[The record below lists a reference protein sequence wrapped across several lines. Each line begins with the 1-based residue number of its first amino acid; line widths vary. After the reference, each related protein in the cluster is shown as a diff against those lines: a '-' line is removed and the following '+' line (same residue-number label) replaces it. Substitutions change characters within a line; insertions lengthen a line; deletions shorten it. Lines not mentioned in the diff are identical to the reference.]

1 MTQPPSFR
9 EELISQIPA
18 LQLLTAM
25 GYTYLTPDEALAL
38 RGGKKSN
45 VVLEGI
51 LEPWLKAHNQITFK
65 GQTYP
70 FSEANIRQAVE
81 TLTREPYDGLLRTNE
96 RVYELLTLGTSLK
109 QTIHGDTK
117 SFSLHYIDWQHPERN
132 VYHVT
137 DEFPVEKRGSHETRR
152 PDIVLFVNGIP
163 LVVIECKRPDLETES
178 GKAFEQAVSQMLRNQ
193 RNVEIPHLF
202 VYSQLLLAVSVNDAY
217 FATTGTPKRFWAI
230 WREQENGRPADIDAD
245 VHPLI
250 NQPLTEDERSRLYGW
265 RKYAGYIRHYFDE
278 MEPEPPLNPPQE
290 GGGLLPPH
298 RGGQRGG
305 RLPTPQDRT
314 LYSLL
319 RPERL
324 LHLIYQFIVYD
335 GGVKKIA
342 RYQQYFAVQET
353 VRRVAHLNTQG
364 TRTGGVIWHTT
375 GTGKSLAMVLL
386 AKALALHPNVKNP
399 KVVIVTDRINL
410 DEQIW
415 GTFKACGK
423 QVERA
428 SSGKDLARLIR
439 QGKVDI
445 ITTVIDKFDTVA
457 KQKVRAEDV
466 NVFVLVDE
474 SHRSQY
480 GAIHAKMRQVL
491 PQACYIGFT
500 GTPLLKKE
508 KSTAER
514 FGGFIHKYSMRQ
526 AVKDRAVV
534 PLLYEGRMAELTV
547 DQEGIDRWFER
558 VTQGLTDDQ
567 KLDLKHKF
575 SRTEEISRADQRVQQ
590 IAYDISDHY
599 RRNFQ
604 GHGYKAQLAT
614 ASKAMAL
621 KYKTYL
627 DEFGIVTSEVVIS
640 PPDTREG
647 HEEVDN
653 IQAPEMEAFWKRM
666 MERFGNE
673 ETYNREITADFK
685 RADGVEI
692 LIVVDKLLVG
702 FDEPR
707 NTVLYVDKPL
717 KEHGLLQAIAR
728 VNRLFEGKDFG
739 YVVDYRGVLG
749 ELNEAMETYN
759 ALEGYDAEDVAG
771 TITDVAAEIAKLP
784 QRHSELWDVFKTVEN
799 KQDVEAL
806 QRFLAPEDVRQR
818 FYDALTAYARCLKV
832 ALSTVAFHE
841 DTPEPQVATY
851 NRDLR
856 FFHNLR
862 VAVRQ
867 RYAETIDYKDYERKV
882 RKLLDSHIRS
892 SDVVT
897 VVEQVNIFDVEAF
910 EAEIAKLPTTVA
922 RADTIAHHVKRTV
935 TENMEK
941 DPAFYARF
949 SKLIDETIQA
959 YREGRISEA
968 EYLRRTTEIMQ
979 AVQSRKDASTP
990 EKLRRYRDASAYY
1003 GVIREPL
1010 TQYTVSAPEL
1020 SMEDLI
1026 ADVAIRLEQII
1037 EERKIRDWTT
1047 NPDVQNQIKFAMEEY
1062 LYTIKGRYNIPLTGG
1077 DMDVIL
1083 DSVLEIAK
1091 HRDRM

>member
-1 MTQPPSFR
+1 
-9 EELISQIPA
+9 
-18 LQLLTAM
+18 
-25 GYTYLTPDEALAL
+25 
-38 RGGKKSN
+38 
-45 VVLEGI
+45 
-51 LEPWLKAHNQITFK
+51 
-65 GQTYP
+65 
-70 FSEANIRQAVE
+70 
-81 TLTREPYDGLLRTNE
+81 
-96 RVYELLTLGTSLK
+96 
-109 QTIHGDTK
+109 
-117 SFSLHYIDWQHPERN
+117 
-132 VYHVT
+132 
-137 DEFPVEKRGSHETRR
+137 
-152 PDIVLFVNGIP
+152 
-163 LVVIECKRPDLETES
+163 
-178 GKAFEQAVSQMLRNQ
+178 
-193 RNVEIPHLF
+193 
-202 VYSQLLLAVSVNDAY
+202 
-217 FATTGTPKRFWAI
+217 
-230 WREQENGRPADIDAD
+230 
-245 VHPLI
+245 
-250 NQPLTEDERSRLYGW
+250 
-265 RKYAGYIRHYFDE
+265 
-278 MEPEPPLNPPQE
+278 
-290 GGGLLPPH
+290 
-298 RGGQRGG
+298 
-305 RLPTPQDRT
+305 
-314 LYSLL
+314 
-319 RPERL
+319 
-324 LHLIYQFIVYD
+324 
-335 GGVKKIA
+335 
-342 RYQQYFAVQET
+342 
-353 VRRVAHLNTQG
+353 
-364 TRTGGVIWHTT
+364 
-375 GTGKSLAMVLL
+375 
-386 AKALALHPNVKNP
+386 
-399 KVVIVTDRINL
+399 
-410 DEQIW
+410 
-415 GTFKACGK
+415 
-423 QVERA
+423 
-428 SSGKDLARLIR
+428 
-439 QGKVDI
+439 
-445 ITTVIDKFDTVA
+445 
-457 KQKVRAEDV
+457 
-466 NVFVLVDE
+466 
-474 SHRSQY
+474 
-480 GAIHAKMRQVL
+480 
-491 PQACYIGFT
+491 
-500 GTPLLKKE
+500 
-508 KSTAER
+508 
-514 FGGFIHKYSMRQ
+514 
-526 AVKDRAVV
+526 
-534 PLLYEGRMAELTV
+534 
-547 DQEGIDRWFER
+547 
-558 VTQGLTDDQ
+558 
-567 KLDLKHKF
+567 
-575 SRTEEISRADQRVQQ
+575 
-590 IAYDISDHY
+590 
-599 RRNFQ
+599 
-604 GHGYKAQLAT
+604 
-614 ASKAMAL
+614 
-621 KYKTYL
+621 
-627 DEFGIVTSEVVIS
+627 
-640 PPDTREG
+640 
-647 HEEVDN
+647 
-653 IQAPEMEAFWKRM
+653 MEAFWTRM
-666 MERFGNE
+666 MERFGSE
-673 ETYNREITADFK
+673 EAYNREIKADFS

-832 ALSTVAFHE
+832 ALSAVAFHE

-851 NRDLR
+851 SRDLR

-910 EAEIAKLPTTVA
+910 EAEIAKLPTTAA

-968 EYLRRTTEIMQ
+968 EYLQRTTEIMQ
-979 AVQSRKDASTP
+979 AVQSGKDASTP

-1010 TQYTVSAPEL
+1010 AQYTVNAPEL

-1062 LYTIKGRYNIPLTGG
+1062 LYSIKGRYNIPLTGG

-1083 DSVLEIAK
+1083 DSVLDIAK